1 MHGLMQDRPLLI
13 STLLAHA
20 VNYHGEREIVSQL
33 PDGTQ
38 HRCCWRD
45 IGARA
50 QRLAHAM
57 AALGVAS
64 KEGEATRVGT
74 LAWNTHRHLELYFA
88 VPGMGAVLHTVN
100 PRLHVD
106 QIAYIVDHAGDE
118 VLCFDLGF
126 VDIVKALAPRC
137 PKVRHWV
144 ALCDAKHTPA
154 IDGIEVLDYESLLAA
169 ARPDFAWPSLDER
182 QASSL
187 CYTSGTTG
195 NPKGVLYSHRST
207 VLHAFASAAAD
218 GLGLSARDSIL
229 LVVPLFHVNAW
240 GVPYTSAM
248 VGAKLVLPGAN
259 LSGEAIYR
267 LLVEEG
273 CNFTM
278 GVPTV
283 WLGLF
288 EYIDRHR
295 TELDLSQVRLDR
307 VVIGGSAAP
316 RALIEKF
323 DAMFGAFAIHAW
335 GMSETSPMGTVGRLL
350 AKHDGLQGAARHD
363 VQCKAGRPLFGV
375 EIEIFGDDGKAL
387 PHDGVA
393 FGELR
398 ARGPWVA
405 KGYFGLGEPA
415 IDVDGWFSTGD
426 VATVDADGF
435 IQITDRAK
443 DVIKSGGEWIS
454 SIELENIAV
463 GHPAV
468 QEAAVIG
475 VFHRRWQERPLLLVQ
490 LKPGAR
496 ATREDLLAWFDGKVA
511 SWWKPDDVQLVE
523 SLPHTATGKLQ
534 KRTLRE
540 QFQAHRLPTDLD

>member
-1 MHGLMQDRPLLI
+1 MQGLMQDRPLLI
-13 STLLAHA
+13 STLLTHA
-20 VNYHGEREIVSQL
+20 VNYHSGREIVSQM

-38 HRCCWRD
+38 HRSDWRE

-57 AALGVAS
+57 AGLGV
-64 KEGEATRVGT
+64 GDATRVGT
-74 LAWNTHRHLELYFA
+74 LAWNTHRHLELYFG

-100 PRLHVD
+100 PRLHLD

-118 VLCFDLGF
+118 VLCFDLSF
-126 VDIVKALAPRC
+126 VEIVKALVPRC
-137 PKVRHWV
+137 PQVRHWV
-144 ALCDAKHTPA
+144 ALCDAPSRPQ
-154 IDGIEVLDYESLLAA
+154 IEGIEVLDYESLLAA
-169 ARPDFAWPSLDER
+169 ADADFVWPPLDER

-195 NPKGVLYSHRST
+195 HPKGVLYSHRST

-218 GLGLSARDSIL
+218 GLGLCARDSIL

-240 GVPYTSAM
+240 GVPYTAAM
-248 VGAKLVLPGAN
+248 VGAKLVLPGSN
-259 LSGEAIYR
+259 LSGEAIYQS
-267 LLVEEG
+267 LVTER

-288 EYIDRHR
+288 EYIERHR
-295 TELDLSQVRLDR
+295 AELDLARVKLDR

-323 DAMFGAFAIHAW
+323 DSMFGAFAIHAW

-350 AKHDGLQGAARHD
+350 AKHEGLQGAARHD

-375 EIEIFGDDGKAL
+375 EIEIFGDDGHPL
-387 PHDGVA
+387 PHDGVV
-393 FGELR
+393 FGELK

-405 KGYFGLGEPA
+405 RGYFGLDTPA
-415 IDVDGWFSTGD
+415 IDSDGWFSTGD

-475 VFHRRWQERPLLLVQ
+475 VAHRRWQERPLLLVH
-490 LKPGAR
+490 LKPDAQ
-496 ATREDLLAWFDGKVA
+496 ASREQLLAWFDGKVA
-511 SWWKPDDVQLVE
+511 SWWKPDDVQVVP

-534 KRTLRE
+534 KRALRE
-540 QFQAHRLPTDLD
+540 QFQGYRLPTDHD